1 MWEGPYFIC
10 TICHRCFYSRSVR
23 LFFVVNYRNIKN
35 DFVTK
40 ATYGYVH
47 VCMTCHKS
55 IVKKRNPCQAV
66 SYMLDVEFAPKQLQD
81 LKKLEKVLI

>member
-1 MWEGPYFIC
+1 M
-10 TICHRCFYSRSVR
+10 
-23 LFFVVNYRNIKN
+23 NYRNIKN

-40 ATYGYVH
+40 ATYWYVH

>member
-1 MWEGPYFIC
+1 M
-10 TICHRCFYSRSVR
+10 
-23 LFFVVNYRNIKN
+23 NYRNIKN

-47 VCMTCHKS
+47 VCMTYHKS